1 MQHVSLK
8 AKEWYQQTKEE
19 VERELSLDVRVGLS
33 RKEAGER
40 LKRFGKNQLTEA
52 SKKTVIDR
60 IVDQIRSPLVFIL
73 LSAGIV
79 TTILGSYVDTTVIF
93 LAVIINIAISLYQ
106 EGRANRAFERLRAAQ
121 EKFALVLR
129 DGEKQRISS
138 EELVP
143 GDLVLIETGMSVP
156 ADARII
162 LSNNLQ
168 VNESV
173 LTGEWNEVEKHDE
186 IYQSVLPP
194 FEQKN
199 MLFMGT
205 LITGGGGQAVVVATG
220 NRTELGRIAVALGEG
235 AEQKTPL
242 QQNVANVARFL
253 SYIILTALVGIFT
266 LGLLRGEPI
275 TELILVSIAIAVA
288 AIPEGLPAAVTVVLA
303 IGMEAILKR
312 GGLVRNLLAAETLGS
327 TTIILTDKTGTLTQ
341 AEMRVARVV
350 TLGTLE
356 LEAEAHRNGH
366 KEHEAHGDERDALQF
381 AALGSDAYIERCTAD
396 DGKKCVDPVVRGRPV
411 ERAVVLAALES
422 GLDQDELLKNYPRID
437 FLPFES
443 RFRMALSLNRVH
455 GLKNNRIYVMGA
467 PEHLLPHARH
477 IYLEGKAH
485 VHSKELEARF
495 LHALKKYTSEG
506 MRVIGVGYHET
517 DMAAFTKEDHTKR
530 EALIEDL
537 VFVGM
542 IVLHDPLRED
552 VAGSIRI
559 AQGAGARV
567 IMATGDNAETAK
579 NIAKECGIWKEGD
592 HISLGTDV
600 AASDDEKL
608 AKILKHSS
616 VFARMLPE
624 HKMRIVRF
632 LTASGEVV
640 AMTGDGVNDAPAL
653 RAASIGVALGSG
665 TEVAKEASDLILQ
678 NNSFTVIVAAIE
690 EGRRIID
697 NLRKIIAYLLS
708 TSFSEIIV
716 VGGALVAGFPI
727 PLLPAQ
733 ILWTNMLSEGFM
745 NFAFAFEPKEDDL
758 MSRDPKVSGA
768 RMMLS
773 KTLTIFIVAVGV
785 ISGLLLLG
793 LYWLL
798 LTVKELSHEEARTI
812 VFIALTLGT
821 TLAAFSFKDLRS
833 SILHIRIWS
842 NRYLLGSLTFALF
855 GLFIALA
862 VEPVREMLR
871 LVPLDFGETAPL
883 LFAVIVINLGAIELA
898 KFVLFERRNKK
909 H

>member
-1 MQHVSLK
+1 MPRISP
-8 AKEWYQQTKEE
+8 KEWYQRTKEE
-19 VERELSLDVRVGLS
+19 VEHELSVDVRTGLT

-40 LKRFGKNQLTEA
+40 LKRFGKNRLTER
-52 SKKTVIDR
+52 SKKTFIDR

-106 EGRANRAFERLRAAQ
+106 EGRASRAFERLRAAQ

-129 DGEKQRISS
+129 DGQKQRISS
-138 EELVP
+138 EDLVI
-143 GDLVLIETGMSVP
+143 GDLMLIETGMSVS
-156 ADARII
+156 ADARIV
-162 LSNNLQ
+162 LSNNLEA
-168 VNESV
+168 NESL
-173 LTGEWNEVEKHDE
+173 LTGEWNDVEKRE
-186 IYQSVLPP
+186 EVYQTVLPP
-194 FEQKN
+194 SEQRN

-205 LITGGGGQAVVVATG
+205 LITGGAGSAVVVATD
-220 NRTELGRIAVALGEG
+220 NQTELGKIAEALGG
-235 AEQKTPL
+235 DTEQITPL

-253 SYIILTALVGIFT
+253 SYIILVALVGIFT
-266 LGLLRGEPI
+266 LGLFRGEPI

-303 IGMEAILKR
+303 IGMEAILRR

-327 TTIILTDKTGTLTQ
+327 TTIILTDKTGTLTK

-356 LEAEAHRNGH
+356 LEAQAHQSGR

-381 AALGSDAYIERCTAD
+381 AALASDAYIEHCGTKEDELCTE
-396 DGKKCVDPVVRGRPV
+396 PIVRGRPV

-422 GLDQDELLKNYPRID
+422 GLDQDELLKHYPRID

-443 RFRMALSLNRVH
+443 RFRMALSLNRTH
-455 GLKNNRIYVMGA
+455 GLKSHRIYVTGA

-477 IYLEGKAH
+477 IYLEGKTH
-485 VHSKELEARF
+485 VNSKELEERF
-495 LHALKKYTSEG
+495 LHTLKKYTSEG

-517 DMAAFTKEDHTKR
+517 NLSAFTKEHHEDR
-530 EALIEDL
+530 EALIENL
-537 VFVGM
+537 VFVGVV
-542 IVLHDPLRED
+542 VLHDPMRED
-552 VAGSIRI
+552 AAESIRI
-559 AQGAGARV
+559 AKAAGARV
-567 IMATGDNAETAK
+567 IMATGDNPETAK
-579 NIAKECGIWKEGD
+579 NVARECGIWKEGD

-608 AKILKHSS
+608 AKLLKHTS
-616 VFARMLPE
+616 VFARVLPE
-624 HKMRIVRF
+624 HKMRIVRL

-678 NNSFTVIVAAIE
+678 NNSFSVIVAAIE

-708 TSFSEIIV
+708 TSFSEIII
-716 VGGALVAGFPI
+716 VGGALVLGLPL

-758 MSRDPKVSGA
+758 MARDPKISGA

-773 KTLTIFIVAVGV
+773 KMLTLFIISIGV
-785 ISGLLLLG
+785 VSGALLLC
-793 LYWLL
+793 LYWYALR
-798 LTVKELSHEEARTI
+798 VQEFSPEESRTL
-812 VFIALTLGT
+812 VFIALTLST
-821 TLAAFSFKDLRS
+821 TLAAFAFKDLRS
-833 SILHIRIWS
+833 SILRIRFWS
-842 NRYLLGSLTFALF
+842 NRYLLGSFSFALF
-855 GLFIALA
+855 GLFIALFSA
-862 VEPVREMLR
+862 PVRELLR
-871 LVPLDFGETAPL
+871 LVPLDAHDMVLPL
-883 LFAVIVINLGAIELA
+883 AVVVVLNLAAIELA
-898 KFVLFERRNKK
+898 KFILFERRHKQEL
-909 H
+909 